1 MTQRHYTNAL
11 AEVSLKWRD
20 LAERRRAHLVE
31 LYETGRWKHYYED
44 EQFLK
49 ELRTAIALAHR
60 WAKIAPRPGDRPQPA
75 V

>member
-31 LYETGRWKHYYED
+31 LYDTGRWKRYYEED
-44 EQFLK
+44 QFLK
-49 ELRTAIALAHR
+49 RDARRHYARASLGQDCTDAR
-60 WAKIAPRPGDRPQPA
+60 RPAAAG
-75 V
+75 